1 MDHSPREK
9 ADTEEFCD
17 DYPLGG
23 SLEPYDIWRDIQLL
37 ENRRQSLFLGKK
49 DTHPVKGADAYRC
62 L

>member
-1 MDHSPREK
+1 MNHLPQGEAEAED
-9 ADTEEFCD
+9 FCD

-23 SLEPYDIWRDIQLL
+23 SLEPYDIWRDIEIL
-37 ENRRQSLFLGKK
+37 ENARQRLFLRKK